1 MVNQSVSLSIFFF
14 FGAVFFKYRFDSM
27 PYKTPNVSSLGS
39 PGVQVDLR
47 GKRSESSIFAEREN
61 VHLSWELGFHKG
73 RAARE
78 LVFFRPRKL
87 DIYRYC
93 LYLEAAD
100 GFFVGS
106 IRFIPDRQTPGDC
119 ATRKCWSSDS
129 RASG

>member
-1 MVNQSVSLSIFFF
+1 
-14 FGAVFFKYRFDSM
+14 M

-78 LVFFRPRKL
+78 LVFFRPRNW
-87 DIYRYC
+87 IYTGI
-93 LYLEAAD
+93 A
-100 GFFVGS
+100 S
-106 IRFIPDRQTPGDC
+106 IWKRQTAFSLDP
-119 ATRKCWSSDS
+119 SDS
-129 RASG
+129 SLIGRHPATVLLESAGAQIRGFGLRKRRP